1 MIKSLLLITLLVFT
15 VPAVSNNF
23 SGLFNNTTTP
33 LSRIV
38 SCYPNPAISYIN
50 IDIQKVSA
58 KNHSL
63 LVYNFIGKKVADFN
77 DINTHN
83 RIDLTNFSRGI
94 YIFQLKDPSGRVI
107 ESGKFQIEK

>member
-1 MIKSLLLITLLVFT
+1 MIKSLLLITYLGLT
-15 VPAVSNNF
+15 VPLISNNF
-23 SGLFNNTTTP
+23 INLSNNPTTP
-33 LSRIV
+33 AARIV
-38 SCYPNPAISYIN
+38 SCYPNPAISFIN
-50 IDIQKVSA
+50 IDVQKIST
-58 KNHSL
+58 KSHSL
-63 LVYNFIGKKVADFN
+63 LVYNFLGKKVADFN